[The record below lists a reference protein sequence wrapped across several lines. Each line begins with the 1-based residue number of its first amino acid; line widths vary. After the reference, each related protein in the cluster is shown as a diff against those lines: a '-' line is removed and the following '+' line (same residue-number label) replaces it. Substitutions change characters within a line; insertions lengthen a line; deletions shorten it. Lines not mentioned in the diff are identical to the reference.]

1 MCYTTDLAAVEG
13 TLEESNISDYG
24 IDWYGPSRMNSIE
37 DVVLEGLNCPLTDQ

>member
-1 MCYTTDLAAVEG
+1 MYTTDLAAVEG
-13 TLEESNISDYG
+13 TLEESDYG